1 MRLVPALVATV
12 LIFLFV
18 LPSGLGSTVPPGG
31 GGEYVSCYRNGT
43 TLSWVGLSDE
53 TTGLCLSNRSAFY
66 GWKSGFENVV
76 CIWAGYQANVY
87 TQNYVNRFSNYY
99 CLDGLWHF
107 SGTWSYNEYRF
118 SEMRINQGGSNF
130 SMIQYRK

>member
-1 MRLVPALVATV
+1 MRFLPALVATAA
-12 LIFLFV
+12 IFLFV
-18 LPSGLGSTVPPGG
+18 LPSGFGSTVPSGG

-53 TTGLCLSNRSAFY
+53 TTGVCLSNRSAFY
-66 GWKSGFENVV
+66 GWKSGYENVV
-76 CIWAGYQANVY
+76 CIYAGYQANVY
-87 TQNYVNRFSNYY
+87 TNTYVRRFSNYY

-107 SGTWSYNEYRF
+107 SGLSSANEPRF
-118 SEMRINQGGSNF
+118 SEMRINQGDANF